1 MRRKVYTWEIENE
14 KYHEHGGKGEFHDQ
28 RDQDCHLRQDG
39 DDPAGVSGAAG
50 AALRRLYFAA

>member
-39 DDPAGVSGAAG
+39 DRSEE
-50 AALRRLYFAA
+50 RRVGKECM